1 MTDDI
6 PTIDIPDLV
15 IVDAPGQAPV
25 RATIGRMVDVLKK
38 GKPAPERPT
47 VDVSAAFD
55 RGFKGA
61 DLVLDEPTPIFPKNP
76 VPSGSKKASTTYR
89 PKGGSTRPPGAEDLQ
104 GLFATGLILLL
115 VFAVGEWASPTA
127 DEAMAISGPLSNII
141 ARRIDLAA
149 RLGKDASDTIAL
161 AVAVL
166 SYLARVGPI
175 GAERVS
181 ERLEQRRRRE
191 GVLREPTKRPDDG
204 GGAGGMAFGQPVRES
219 TAISATYNPFDAITS
234 AQRNGLNQLDRD
246 FGYAERPDN
255 PVGDVR

>member
-1 MTDDI
+1 VVDDI

-38 GKPAPERPT
+38 GKPSPERPT

-76 VPSGSKKASTTYR
+76 VPSGSKKASSTYR
-89 PKGGSTRPPGAEDLQ
+89 PKGASTRPPGAEDLQ
-104 GLFATGLILLL
+104 GLFATGLILVL
-115 VFAVGEWASPTA
+115 VFAVGDWASPTA
-127 DEAMAISGPLSNII
+127 DEAMAISAPLSNII

-149 RLGKDASDTIAL
+149 KLGKDASDTIAL
-161 AVAVL
+161 AVAIL

-191 GVLREPTKRPDDG
+191 GVLREPTKRPNDG
-204 GGAGGMAFGQPVRES
+204 GGEGSVAFGD
-219 TAISATYNPFDAITS
+219 ADGAGSAGSAAYNPFNAIAS
-234 AQRNGLNQLDRD
+234 AQRNGLSQLDRD
-246 FGYAERPDN
+246 FGYAERGN
-255 PVGDVR
+255 TPVGDTR